1 MIAEMRDTE
10 QREEASLR
18 PAHAGRPVV
27 LGHVEDF
34 PPGTR
39 MEVKVGSAVIAVF
52 NIDGNYYALFGRC
65 PHQSAPLS
73 RGRLQG
79 TVICNADTGW
89 ETQWAYDGEIL
100 VCPGH
105 AMEFHVKTGQAIGYD
120 LKLRT
125 YPVIVEEGLVKLIV

>member
-1 MIAEMRDTE
+1 MTPEKQSPRRSRS
-10 QREEASLR
+10 QRKILVAPLN
-18 PAHAGRPVV
+18 
-27 LGHVEDF
+27 DF

-39 MEVKVGSAVIAVF
+39 MEVKVGRVLIAVF
-52 NIDGNYYALFGRC
+52 NVGGDFFALFGRC

-79 TVICNADTGW
+79 TVICNADTCW
-89 ETQWAYDGEIL
+89 ETQWAHEGEVL

-105 AMEFHVKTGQAIGYD
+105 GMEYDIRSGKAFGYN

-125 YPVIVEEGLVKLIV
+125 YDVVIENGQVFLLI

>member
-1 MIAEMRDTE
+1 MTPEKQSTR
-10 QREEASLR
+10 RSLSR
-18 PAHAGRPVV
+18 RRIFVAQ
-27 LGHVEDF
+27 LNDF

-39 MEVKVGSAVIAVF
+39 MEVQVGRVLIAVF
-52 NIDGNYYALFGRC
+52 NVGGDFFALFGRC

-79 TVICNADTGW
+79 TVVCNADTCW
-89 ETQWAYDGEIL
+89 ETQWAHEGEVL

-105 AMEFHVKTGQAIGYD
+105 GMEYDIRSGKAFGYN

-125 YPVIVEEGLVKLIV
+125 YDVEVENGQVFLLT

>member
-1 MIAEMRDTE
+1 MTLDKQPATRSRS
-10 QREEASLR
+10 QRKITVA
-18 PAHAGRPVV
+18 AAA
-27 LGHVEDF
+27 DF

-39 MEVKVGSAVIAVF
+39 MEVKVGRAVIAVF
-52 NIDGNYYALFGRC
+52 NVGGDYYALFGRC

-79 TVICNADTGW
+79 TVICSQDTCW
-89 ETQWAYDGEIL
+89 KTEWAFDGEVL

-105 AMEFHVKTGQAIGYD
+105 GMEYHVKTGKAFGYD

-125 YPVIVEEGLVKLIV
+125 YEVVVEDGQVKLVM